1 MSKYVSDAL
10 NCSAD
15 TTGAKQF
22 PIRTKRNFE
31 LGRQPAN
38 TKLGERRVHNVR
50 CRGAFVKYR
59 ALRLDHG
66 NYSWPG
72 EAVTRK
78 TRILG
83 VVYNPT
89 SNEIVRT
96 NTLVKGDVVQ
106 VDATPFKNWYK
117 KHYGVKLGQKVEEV
131 KGKGGKVVKGKKV
144 EATTTT
150 ATTKKTEPKKM
161 DVEKKPEA
169 KKEVAKKEVV
179 KKEVVKKD
187 EVKKDETK
195 KDGDK
200 GKKVFKKR
208 KTPNATIKK
217 KWVLRNKTRVLEA
230 SLADQFEKGKLYAK
244 ISSRPGQIG
253 NADGYILEGEELAF
267 YQRKLNL
274 KKKK

>member
-1 MSKYVSDAL
+1 MGISRNKWHK
-10 NCSAD
+10 
-15 TTGAKQF
+15 TRKTGAKQF

-78 TRILG
+78 SRILG
-83 VVYNPT
+83 VVYNAT

-96 NTLVKGDVVQ
+96 NTLVQGDVIQ
-106 VDATPFKNWYK
+106 IDATPFKNWYK
-117 KHYGVKLGQKVEEV
+117 KHYGVKLGQVKVESK
-131 KGKGGKVVKGKKV
+131 KGDSKNP
-144 EATTTT
+144 E
-150 ATTKKTEPKKM
+150 KKTGTKGKM
-161 DVEKKPEA
+161 DVEKKNQLKKTVTKEETKKEETKKEVTKKEVT
-169 KKEVAKKEVV
+169 KKEVAKKEVTKEETKDKKGNSV
-179 KKEVVKKD
+179 KKI
-187 EVKKDETK
+187 T
-195 KDGDK
+195 
-200 GKKVFKKR
+200 KR
-208 KTPNATIKK
+208 KTPNNAIKK

-230 SLADQFEKGKLYAK
+230 ALSDQFEKGKLYAK
-244 ISSRPGQIG
+244 ISSSPGQIG
-253 NADGYILEGEELAF
+253 NADGYVLEGEELAF
-267 YQRKLNL
+267 YLRKLNL